1 MLELASDF
9 EAPSRLQAVERLK
22 IALLTYSTK
31 PRGGVIHT
39 LELAEALHALGH
51 EVCVFALDKDRQGF
65 CRPLSCEAAFVPAP
79 PVADPHA
86 IDRVVEQRIQD
97 YIAYFSQHRPQ
108 YDIYH
113 AQDCISANAL
123 AILRD
128 RGLVS
133 TVVRTVHHIDD
144 YPSQYLEACQQR
156 GIEQPDLCFCVSRYW
171 QARLQE
177 RYGVVAP
184 QVLNGVNTERF
195 SARSQGT
202 EIALRAALGLEG
214 SPLFLTIGGIE
225 PRKNSIRLLQAFARV
240 RDRYPSAQLAIAG
253 GISMFNYDTYRQ
265 EFFATARDLKIEIGR
280 AVVLTGAI
288 ADEKMPALYRTADT
302 FVFPSVVEGWG
313 LVVMEAI
320 ASGLPVVTSQQPP
333 FTEFLSPQLALLVDP
348 YIPEA
353 IAQAML
359 ASLDPAIAA
368 PRIKASQSVCQQYTW
383 QHSAE
388 IHLDYY
394 RRLLST
400 QPKSSRPPVTNV
412 PDI

>member
-1 MLELASDF
+1 MLELTSNLGK
-9 EAPSRLQAVERLK
+9 PSPMQAKERLR

-79 PVADPHA
+79 PVDDPEA

-97 YIAYFSQHRPQ
+97 YVTYFTQHRPQ

-128 RGLVS
+128 RSLVDS
-133 TVVRTVHHIDD
+133 VVRTVHHIDD
-144 YPSQYLEACQQR
+144 YPSQYLEDCQRR
-156 GIEQPDLCFCVSRYW
+156 GIEKPDLCFCVSRYW
-171 QARLQE
+171 QTRLQE
-177 RYGVVAP
+177 RYGVAAP
-184 QVLNGVNTERF
+184 QVFNGVDTKRF
-195 SARSQGT
+195 SARPEGT
-202 EIALRAALGLEG
+202 EAALKAELGLKG
-214 SPLFLTIGGIE
+214 SPLILTIGGIE

-240 RDRYPSAQLAIAG
+240 RECYPSAQLAIAG
-253 GISMFNYDTYRQ
+253 GISMFNYDAYRE
-265 EFFATARDLKIEIGR
+265 EFFATARGLDIEIGK

-288 ADEKMPALYRTADT
+288 ADEKIPALYRTADT

-320 ASGLPVVTSQQPP
+320 ASGLPVVTSLQPP
-333 FTEFLSPQLALLVDP
+333 FTEFLSPQQAFLVDP
-348 YIPEA
+348 HSPAA
-353 IAQAML
+353 IAEATV

-368 PRIKASQSVCQQYTW
+368 PYIKASQSVCQQYTW
-383 QHSAE
+383 QNSAE
-388 IHLDYY
+388 THLNYY
-394 RRLLST
+394 RQLLGA
-400 QPKSSRPPVTNV
+400 QQKSSSLVQ
-412 PDI
+412 